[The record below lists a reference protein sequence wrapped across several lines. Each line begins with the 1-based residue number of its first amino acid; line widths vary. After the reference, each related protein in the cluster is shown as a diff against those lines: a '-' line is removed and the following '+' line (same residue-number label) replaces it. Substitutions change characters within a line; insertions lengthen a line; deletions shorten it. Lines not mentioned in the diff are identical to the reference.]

1 MSNITHEVSQMKRII
16 RRYELTDAEWERL
29 QPYFPERQMGD
40 KGRPRREPRE
50 MLNGIFWI
58 ARSGAAWRDL
68 PERYG
73 PWQTVYKRFKEWSES
88 GLIEKIFHELG
99 EDADLQDI
107 SIDSTYIK
115 AHKASA
121 GAERGA
127 LKTRRC
133 RRNPQPKAGCCL
145 GENPGQSV
153 HRSEPRRQ
161 KHQGSRRC
169 GRLGQSHSN
178 HADHWQYP

>member
-1 MSNITHEVSQMKRII
+1 MKRII

-73 PWQTVYKRFKEWSES
+73 PWQTVYKRFMEWSKS

-121 GAERGA
+121 GASREGA
-127 LKTRRC
+127 LKIR
-133 RRNPQPKAGCCL
+133 
-145 GENPGQSV
+145 
-153 HRSEPRRQ
+153 
-161 KHQGSRRC
+161 
-169 GRLGQSHSN
+169 
-178 HADHWQYP
+178 

>member
-1 MSNITHEVSQMKRII
+1 MQANKKTQRENRAKTSNISHEVVNMTQVI

-29 QPYFPERQMGD
+29 EPYFPERKAGD
-40 KGRPRREPRE
+40 RGRPKREPRE

-73 PWQTVYKRFKEWSES
+73 PWQTVYKRFRAWSES

-121 GAERGA
+121 GAERGG
-127 LKTRRC
+127 TQ
-133 RRNPQPKAGCCL
+133 NPLMPKNRQAETL
-145 GENPGQSV
+145 RKAETKP
-153 HRSEPRRQ
+153 RPIRASE
-161 KHQGSRRC
+161 
-169 GRLGQSHSN
+169 
-178 HADHWQYP
+178 

>member
-1 MSNITHEVSQMKRII
+1 MKRII

-73 PWQTVYKRFKEWSES
+73 PWQTVYKRFKDD
-88 GLIEKIFHELG
+88 LPDRRMKIAGYACPVLENDVYG
-99 EDADLQDI
+99 EPGSQ
-107 SIDSTYIK
+107 
-115 AHKASA
+115 
-121 GAERGA
+121 
-127 LKTRRC
+127 
-133 RRNPQPKAGCCL
+133 NPLMP
-145 GENPGQSV
+145 
-153 HRSEPRRQ
+153 
-161 KHQGSRRC
+161 
-169 GRLGQSHSN
+169 
-178 HADHWQYP
+178 